1 MISDGFVAFTFNLV
15 GNLAGFYHGI
25 YMFLDE
31 GGTVGNLFDEFQI
44 LGRQFCSFLYREEV
58 FHFVDIVYQIRLILS
73 GYGND
78 VIHRQVTE
86 HAGFNLNFLGIGLP
100 LHFVAGFQFLLRHY
114 AYRLEHTDA
123 FGLQIVVED
132 EGYTGFAVQTAF
144 FGLGFPFVAVAVT
157 VEVNGLAYPDVFA
170 DNVEDSRNLRFT
182 LPDKFV
188 YILLE
193 FYQLLGKSG
202 VQGNHGAGT
211 VGFRTYGTKLE
222 AVARKGKRA
231 GTVTVGVVYH

>member
-78 VIHRQVTE
+78 VIHR
-86 HAGFNLNFLGIGLP
+86 
-100 LHFVAGFQFLLRHY
+100 
-114 AYRLEHTDA
+114 
-123 FGLQIVVED
+123 
-132 EGYTGFAVQTAF
+132 
-144 FGLGFPFVAVAVT
+144 
-157 VEVNGLAYPDVFA
+157 
-170 DNVEDSRNLRFT
+170 
-182 LPDKFV
+182 
-188 YILLE
+188 
-193 FYQLLGKSG
+193 
-202 VQGNHGAGT
+202 
-211 VGFRTYGTKLE
+211 
-222 AVARKGKRA
+222 
-231 GTVTVGVVYH
+231 